1 MLDIHFIR
9 ENPDVI
15 KKDLEKRN
23 QKEKIKWLDDLL
35 KKDREW
41 REIKQK
47 IDELR
52 HKRNILSEK
61 INQYKKEGKDIKP
74 IIKEVKSIPEKIKKL
89 EEKSSKLKEIMIDYL
104 LKIPNVLHKSVPK
117 GKDEEDNKEIKKFGK
132 KPKFNF
138 DVMGHSELMKKQGW
152 ADIERAAKTSGA
164 RWYFLKGELALLHR
178 AVSSYGID
186 FMLKKGYN
194 LVIPPFA
201 INRDSYDG
209 VISMADFEEMIYKI
223 QDEDLYMIGTSEH
236 PLISMYKNEILK
248 EDDLPIKI
256 VGFSTN
262 FRKEAGSHGKD
273 TKGIFRVH
281 QFDKVEQIIISK
293 PEDSWKLHEELIK
306 NSIDFW
312 KSLNIPFRQVLICT
326 GEMGIVAAKKYDLEA
341 WVPKQ
346 NKYREMVSC
355 SNCTS
360 YQAVRSN
367 IRYSKEKEEGTK
379 YVHTLNA
386 TLIPPPRALVPILE
400 NNQNKDGTVNIP
412 KVLIPYMNG
421 NKKIG
426 KKIR

>member
-9 ENPDVI
+9 ENPDVV
-15 KKDLEKRN
+15 KKDLKKRN
-23 QKEKIKWLDDLL
+23 EKEKIKWLDDLI
-35 KKDREW
+35 KKDKEW

-47 IDELR
+47 IDNLR

-74 IIKEVKSIPEKIKKL
+74 IIKEVKSIPDKIKKL
-89 EEKSSKLKEIMIDYL
+89 EEKGLTLKDKINNYL

-132 KPKFNF
+132 KPKFSF
-138 DVMGHSELMKKQGW
+138 KVMGHVELMKKQGW
-152 ADIERAAKTSGA
+152 ADIERAAKISGA
-164 RWYFLKGELALLHR
+164 RWYFLKGDLALLHR
-178 AVSSYGID
+178 AVSNYAID
-186 FMLKKGYN
+186 FMLKKGYSFI
-194 LVIPPFA
+194 IPPFA
-201 INRDSYDG
+201 INRDSYKG
-209 VISMADFEEMIYKI
+209 VTSLDDFEEMLYKV
-223 QDEDLYMIGTSEH
+223 QDEDLYLIATSEH
-236 PLISMYKNEILK
+236 PLMSMYRNEILK
-248 EDDLPIKI
+248 EKELPIKI

-293 PEDSWKLHEELIK
+293 PGDSWKFHEELIK
-306 NSIDFW
+306 NSIEFW
-312 KSLNIPFRQVLICT
+312 KKLEIPFRQVLVCT
-326 GEMGIVAAKKYDLEA
+326 GDMGIVAAKKYDLEA

-367 IRYSKEKEEGTK
+367 IRYFHEKEEGTD
-379 YVHTLNA
+379 YVHTLNS

-400 NNQNKDGTVNIP
+400 NNQNKDGTVTIP
-412 KVLIPYMNG
+412 KVLRPYMN
-421 NKKIG
+421 NRKKIG
-426 KKIR
+426 NKIR